1 MVNGNNQK
9 GPIMSV
15 KILRRTEV
23 EQIVGLSRSTLYA
36 MMAENTFPKPIK
48 LGKRAVGWPDNV
60 IAGWIEERTSGD
72 ISHD

>member
-1 MVNGNNQK
+1 
-9 GPIMSV
+9 MSV

-48 LGKRAVGWPDNV
+48 LGKRAIGWPDNV
-60 IAGWIEERTSGD
+60 IANWIEQRSSGD
-72 ISHD
+72 YSHD

>member
-9 GPIMSV
+9 GTIMSV

-48 LGKRAVGWPDNV
+48 LGKRAIGWPDNV
-60 IAGWIEERTSGD
+60 IEAWIEERKSGD
-72 ISHD
+72 YSHG

>member
-9 GPIMSV
+9 GTIMSV

-48 LGKRAVGWPDNV
+48 LGKRAIGWPDNV
-60 IAGWIEERTSGD
+60 IANWIEQRSSGD
-72 ISHD
+72 YSHD

>member
-1 MVNGNNQK
+1 MVNGNNQE
-9 GPIMSV
+9 GTIMSV
-15 KILRRTEV
+15 KILRRPEV

-48 LGKRAVGWPDNV
+48 LGKRAIGWPDNV

-72 ISHD
+72 NSDD

>member
-60 IAGWIEERTSGD
+60 IETWIEERTSGD
-72 ISHD
+72 NSHD

>member
-1 MVNGNNQK
+1 MVNGNNQQ
-9 GPIMSV
+9 GTIMSI
-15 KILRRTEV
+15 KILRRPEV

-48 LGKRAVGWPDNV
+48 LGKRAIGWPDNV

-72 ISHD
+72 KGDD

>member
-1 MVNGNNQK
+1 MVYGNNQK
-9 GPIMSV
+9 GTIMSV

-48 LGKRAVGWPDNV
+48 LGKRAIGWPDNV
-60 IAGWIEERTSGD
+60 IANWIEQRSSGD
-72 ISHD
+72 YSHD

>member
-48 LGKRAVGWPDNV
+48 LGKRAIGWPDNV
-60 IAGWIEERTSGD
+60 IANWIEQRSSGD
-72 ISHD
+72 YSHD